1 MITPGGMIGEGVGVG
16 EDAVGLAVGE
26 AVGVG
31 LALGLTVE
39 VMDGVAVEVGVGLD
53 VGVALVVGVA
63 LEVGVAVAVGVGVG
77 VGQPPFS
84 GAVFS
89 AVASST
95 PFTVALAWKEV
106 SHAPGERTSND
117 TPISSGLAP
126 SLHTRRPGARLQVPE
141 APHPTFVSTA
151 GSHVIVTLRP
161 A

>member
-16 EDAVGLAVGE
+16 EDGVGL

-31 LALGLTVE
+31 LALGLAVE
-39 VMDGVAVEVGVGLD
+39 VMEGVAVDVGVGLD

-63 LEVGVAVAVGVGVG
+63 LEVGVAVPEGVGVG

-106 SHAPGERTSND
+106 SHPPGERTSND

-126 SLHTRRPGARLQVPE
+126 SLHTRRPGERLQVPE